1 MTEFTKEEVGY
12 MSEALRLAKQ
22 GCFTTHPNPR
32 VGCVIVSDG
41 DIVGKGWHQSY
52 GGPHAEI
59 HALRD
64 AGKKA
69 KKATAY
75 ITLEPCSHHGKTGPC
90 DEALIEAGVSRIV
103 YATEDPFEKND
114 KSMPDKLNDA
124 GISVSVGLLRDE
136 AKQLNRGFFSRV
148 INKKPFVTLKLGVS
162 IDGATAMESGE
173 SQWITGEVARKDVQK
188 LRASSGAILT
198 GSGTIK
204 IDNPSLTVRDETLNA
219 IDPIRVIID
228 TKLQTAP
235 DAKIYQDDKTTW
247 IFCVDDENKTL
258 FQNKNTEVFKV
269 EKNENYVNLRSVLEI
284 LAKKGIN
291 DLLVE
296 AGSHLCGALI
306 REELVNEF
314 VIYQA
319 PLIMGS
325 NTRKM
330 FHTPGYNKLNESLRI
345 NIKESKKLGEDIKM
359 IAEPIYRAE
368 A

>member
-59 HALRD
+59 HALHD

-90 DEALIEAGVSRIV
+90 DEALIEAGVSRVV

-136 AKQLNRGFFSRV
+136 AKLLNRGFFSRV

-173 SQWITGEVARKDVQK
+173 SQWITGEAARKDVQK

-204 IDNPSLTVRDETLNA
+204 IDNPSLTVRDVTLKA

-228 TKLQTAP
+228 TKLQTSP

-269 EKNENYVNLRSVLEI
+269 EKNGNYVNLRSVLEI

-330 FHTPGYNKLNESLRI
+330 FHTPGYNKLNESLKI
-345 NIKESKKLGEDIKM
+345 NIKESIKLGEDIKM

>member
-22 GCFTTHPNPR
+22 GCYTTHPNPR

-41 DIVGKGWHQSY
+41 DIVGKGCHQSY

-59 HALRD
+59 HALHD

-173 SQWITGEVARKDVQK
+173 SQWITGEAARKDVQK

-228 TKLQTAP
+228 TKLQTSP

-269 EKNENYVNLRSVLEI
+269 EKNGNYVNLRSVLEI

-325 NTRKM
+325 NTQKM
-330 FHTPGYNKLNESLRI
+330 FHTPGYNKLNESLKI

>member
-1 MTEFTKEEVGY
+1 
-12 MSEALRLAKQ
+12 
-22 GCFTTHPNPR
+22 
-32 VGCVIVSDG
+32 
-41 DIVGKGWHQSY
+41 
-52 GGPHAEI
+52 
-59 HALRD
+59 
-64 AGKKA
+64 
-69 KKATAY
+69 
-75 ITLEPCSHHGKTGPC
+75 
-90 DEALIEAGVSRIV
+90 
-103 YATEDPFEKND
+103 
-114 KSMPDKLNDA
+114 MPDKLNDA

-173 SQWITGEVARKDVQK
+173 SQWITGEAARKDVQK

-258 FQNKNTEVFKV
+258 FQNKNTKVFKV
-269 EKNENYVNLRSVLEI
+269 EKNGNYVNLRSVLEI